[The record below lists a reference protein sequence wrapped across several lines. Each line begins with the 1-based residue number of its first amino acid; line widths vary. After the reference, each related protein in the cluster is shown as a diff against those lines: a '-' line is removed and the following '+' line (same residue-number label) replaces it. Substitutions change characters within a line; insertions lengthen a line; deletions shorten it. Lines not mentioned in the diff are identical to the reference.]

1 MPDVSIQKAE
11 NLAAAVKSALELLL
25 GRSLEADE
33 EISGMV
39 FRPHEAPQG
48 LARSQLAQQL
58 KDQMDVMSERAAD
71 ASDEELDE
79 ILDEGMRSV
88 RPGYR
93 PIK

>member
-1 MPDVSIQKAE
+1 MKP
-11 NLAAAVKSALELLL
+11 ALELLL

-33 EISGMV
+33 EISVMA

-48 LARSQLAQQL
+48 PARKQLAQQL
-58 KDQMDVMSERAAD
+58 KDQMDAMAQRAAD